1 VNSSMM
7 QLVRLTGVRE
17 RTESGAIAADNPHAV
32 LVLHFI
38 NSKVTAM
45 KIIQAIG
52 VALSYF
58 VDGCIELFSPNHDDY
73 PASGVQP
80 FEGKATSRRSAI
92 SRRKRSG

>member
-1 VNSSMM
+1 
-7 QLVRLTGVRE
+7 
-17 RTESGAIAADNPHAV
+17 
-32 LVLHFI
+32 
-38 NSKVTAM
+38 M

-73 PASGVQP
+73 PVSGVQP
-80 FEGKATSRRSAI
+80 FEGKPTSRRSAI